1 MGYTPNNNPYI
12 PGDPY
17 SYDLKWIVN
26 EIKTIKD
33 PEKSAAE
40 AKASAESAAVSE
52 ENAAQSALDAAAVVD
67 NLNAFY
73 NLIIMPEKYGAVGDG
88 VTDDTT
94 AFNDMFTAVR
104 AMCNS
109 NGTMFQM
116 ESGATILLTGK
127 YLITS
132 PVSIDGLHGVK
143 IKGST
148 ATSTEILSANNSI
161 FTSTDDSYG
170 LRDFSIENVGFIYT
184 GVSNS
189 DYLLSI
195 TRPRD
200 VKIKDC
206 IFRSNAAYDL
216 PSAHGIGIILST
228 TVGIEI
234 SNTIFYELY
243 YGVQFVANV
252 SLGQMTT
259 INLLNCWFA
268 LCNFG
273 ITAALSGTT
282 AYLSNLNVMNSI
294 FDGCTRGVNL
304 VSNPA
309 YPSKAIFKNCHF
321 EQNSFASILAS
332 NSIIDFDET
341 NFMYIGTGSVGI
353 IAYLGTISNNLNGNA
368 FGKIKLMTA
377 NAINDISGVAP
388 NNANIVMDIECP
400 EWSYD
405 AIKRTVRINAKQAI
419 RTNAYVSGSTTY
431 KVTFT
436 SGTNYWEGYGV
447 LSGGTFTATRTAGTI
462 TMVSD
467 NLSSMQATEVGNWLV
482 EY

>member
-1 MGYTPNNNPYI
+1 MGYSPENNPYI

-40 AKASAESAAVSE
+40 AKASAEAAAVSE
-52 ENAAQSALDAAAVVD
+52 ENAAQSALNAAAVVD

-216 PSAHGIGIILST
+216 SLAHGIGIILST

-282 AYLSNLNVMNSI
+282 AYLSNLNIMNSI

-304 VSNPA
+304 VSNA
-309 YPSKAIFKNCHF
+309 TYPSKAIFKNCYF
-321 EQNSFASILAS
+321 ESNSFASILAS
-332 NSIIDFDET
+332 SSIIDFDET
-341 NFMYIGTGSVGI
+341 NFIYIGSGSVGI
-353 IAYLGTISNNLNGNA
+353 IAYYSSISNNLNGNA
-368 FGKIKLMTA
+368 YGKIKLMTA

-388 NNANIVMDIECP
+388 NNTNINVDIECP
-400 EWSYD
+400 EWSYNTTNKK
-405 AIKRTVRINAKQAI
+405 IRIANKQAI
-419 RTNAYVSGSTTY
+419 RTNMYTGTATIYKITFSNGSD
-431 KVTFT
+431 FWI
-436 SGTNYWEGYGV
+436 GTGE
-447 LSGGTFTATRTAGTI
+447 LSGGVFTATRLAGNI
-462 TMVSD
+462 TMISD
-467 NLSSMQATEVGNWLV
+467 NLTSMQAPSVGDWII